1 MTPRPPIPPLTPP
14 GSLFGPHP
22 EPGPSGPVS
31 KGGSG
36 PVAARDALRAPRADA
51 RPGRTVEGAGDVST
65 TASPAAPPPL
75 GAPPLGAPHRE
86 AWRHLHAHGPYTL
99 QRPAPGWFCWLPED
113 PARPALGIASAVM
126 AALVAHGAAAI
137 DETGRARA
145 QQPAKDSP

>member
-22 EPGPSGPVS
+22 EPRPSGPVS

-51 RPGRTVEGAGDVST
+51 RPGRTVQGAGDVPND
-65 TASPAAPPPL
+65 ASPAAP
-75 GAPPLGAPHRE
+75 PPLGAPHRE
-86 AWRHLHAHGPYTL
+86 AWRHLHALGPYTL
-99 QRPAPGWFCWLPED
+99 QHPAAGWTCWLPED
-113 PARPALGIASAVM
+113 PARPALGIAGAVM
-126 AALVAHGAAAI
+126 ATLVAHGHAAI
-137 DETGRARA
+137 DESGRARA

>member
-36 PVAARDALRAPRADA
+36 PVAARPGLQATARADA
-51 RPGRTVEGAGDVST
+51 RPGRTVQGAGDVST

-75 GAPPLGAPHRE
+75 GAPHRQ

-99 QRPAPGWFCWLPED
+99 QHPAAGWTCWLPED

-126 AALVAHGAAAI
+126 ATLVAHGAAAI

-145 QQPAKDSP
+145 QQPAKDNQ